1 MFRVEKFQDL
11 ITWAWLQKFSLFF
24 DLKTV
29 YCTNSQ
35 FMTLL
40 KREIIDG
47 KGERQRRK
55 GSKNTHLSNVNQIMS
70 VVVGMLSLLM
80 TLNKFYSF
88 SMSKYLVEV
97 SHRGQDLWTLVLL
110 SLTLNRHYLFC
121 HSLSRFNKFSSLNFL
136 VKFLAKSYVSALFV
150 LNIYL

>member
-1 MFRVEKFQDL
+1 MFWVEKFQDL
-11 ITWAWLQKFSLFF
+11 ITLAWLKKFSLFF

-47 KGERQRRK
+47 KGERQRLK

-70 VVVGMLSLLM
+70 VVVGMSLLM

-97 SHRGQDLWTLVLL
+97 SNRGQGLWTLVLL

-121 HSLSRFNKFSSLNFL
+121 HSLSKFNKFSSVNFL
-136 VKFLAKSYVSALFV
+136 VKFLAKSHVSALFAW
-150 LNIYL
+150 NIYL

>member
-1 MFRVEKFQDL
+1 
-11 ITWAWLQKFSLFF
+11 
-24 DLKTV
+24 
-29 YCTNSQ
+29 
-35 FMTLL
+35 MTLL

-55 GSKNTHLSNVNQIMS
+55 GSKNTHLSNVNQMMS

-97 SHRGQDLWTLVLL
+97 SQRSRSVDFCTFIVNFEQALLVL
-110 SLTLNRHYLFC
+110 SFI
-121 HSLSRFNKFSSLNFL
+121 
-136 VKFLAKSYVSALFV
+136 V
-150 LNIYL
+150 

>member
-11 ITWAWLQKFSLFF
+11 ITLAWLQKFSLFF

-35 FMTLL
+35 FITLL

-47 KGERQRRK
+47 KEERQRRK
-55 GSKNTHLSNVNQIMS
+55 GSKNTHLSIVNLIMS

-88 SMSKYLVEV
+88 SMSKYLVEL
-97 SHRGQDLWTLVLL
+97 SHRGQGLWTLVLL
-110 SLTLNRHYLFC
+110 SLTLNRHCSVIHCLG
-121 HSLSRFNKFSSLNFL
+121 LANFP
-136 VKFLAKSYVSALFV
+136 VWIFW
-150 LNIYL
+150 